1 MYKAVFRHGSFLP
14 SIPGFFRFLPLL
26 LICLIGLSACTPDAG
41 IFAGGTW
48 QSSGLVHQHIRTLTV
63 DTNNPQNV
71 YAGDERGQVF
81 ASTDGGQHWSNQS
94 TGLPLP
100 NAIHALSFDATGK
113 KLYAATD
120 AGLFVSTDAA
130 QHWSAVPVNGKGLPA
145 SVFTAL
151 AFDLNAPQTIYVAS
165 QHGVI
170 VSTNAGTTWTSIAN
184 GIPTDATIN
193 GLTFDTDHHQLWAA
207 TSLGI
212 YRSDDRGI
220 RWQALNDGLP
230 MNLNVYTVQPASISG
245 GVVGLVFAGTSQG
258 FLRSAD
264 NGAQWAESLQSLAR
278 TQVRAV
284 FVDFRKPTTVYVGTD
299 VGVLRSDDSGQNW
312 SGIASGLPRD
322 QSVYA
327 IELGA
332 TDYAQLFAATGDVYL
347 YPGTTRSFGFSQLL
361 PLLLIAALFF
371 ALYRFTRGSR
381 RNRTSMLK
389 PARIVE
395 QPEPEKK
402 TNDPRTNHLT

>member
-1 MYKAVFRHGSFLP
+1 MYKAIFRNGSFP
-14 SIPGFFRFLPLL
+14 SSIPVFFRLL
-26 LICLIGLSACTPDAG
+26 LLLVICLIGLSACTPDAG

-48 QSSGLVHQHIRTLTV
+48 QSDGLVHQHIRTLTV

-71 YAGDERGQVF
+71 YAGDEQGQVF

-100 NAIHALSFDATGK
+100 SAIHALSFDATGK

-120 AGLFVSTDAA
+120 NGLFVSVDAA
-130 QHWSAVPVNGKGLPA
+130 QHWGAVQVNGKGLPA

-151 AFDLNAPQTIYVAS
+151 AFDLNAPQTIYVAA

-170 VSTNAGTTWTSIAN
+170 VSTNAGSTWTSIAN

-207 TSLGI
+207 TSQGI

-220 RWQALNDGLP
+220 TWQALNNGLSA
-230 MNLNVYTVQPASISG
+230 NLNVYTVQPASISG
-245 GVVGLVFAGTSQG
+245 GTAGLVFAGTSQG
-258 FLRSAD
+258 FLRSTD
-264 NGAQWAESLQSLAR
+264 NGAHWAESLQSLAR

-347 YPGTTRSFGFSQLL
+347 YPGASRSFGVPQLL

-371 ALYRFTRGSR
+371 VLYRFTRGNR
-381 RNRTSMLK
+381 RNRSSMLK
-389 PARIVE
+389 PERIIE
-395 QPEPEKK
+395 QSESGKK
-402 TNDPRTNHLT
+402 TNDPKTNHLT